1 MKYIKLIDS
10 SKAIE
15 SAVFKEIYLSRFSL
29 LEDTLAYLDR
39 VCIEAD
45 VTFTGKVTGERMIT
59 TVEVLCQDEGF
70 KQVIEEATRSFNS
83 ALVPSNK

>member
-15 SAVFKEIYLSRFSL
+15 NKVFKEIYLSRFSF
-29 LEDTLAYLDR
+29 LEDTLSYLDR
-39 VCIEAD
+39 VGIDAS
-45 VTFTGKVTGERMIT
+45 VTFKGKIVGERMIT
-59 TVEVLCQDEGF
+59 SVEVKCADEGF

-83 ALVPSNK
+83 ALIPST